1 MLPAG
6 PDFGHLAGLFIWGH
20 HDQRLLAEGYP
31 PIDLAG
37 ELIMAIKTEHVGA
50 KNGGGY
56 WGKRAEAKRRCR
68 RLRRKEDRKS
78 IRRGIGE
85 SGVETRKSIHSCF
98 QSVGEHAG
106 DRA

>member
-1 MLPAG
+1 M
-6 PDFGHLAGLFIWGH
+6 
-20 HDQRLLAEGYP
+20 
-31 PIDLAG
+31 
-37 ELIMAIKTEHVGA
+37 MAIRTEHAGA

-78 IRRGIGE
+78 IRRGLGE
-85 SGVETRKSIHSCF
+85 SGGEKRKWIHSGF